1 MHIITPL
8 LIPAVLVAAARV
20 PYREYILAPSSRVI
34 VPASVRQVNGS
45 VTNAAG
51 LTGSSLGT
59 AVFHGVSSVTYDF
72 GKNVAGIVSLTVGS
86 SSSPSAFLGVTFSES
101 SLWAS
106 SEACDATGNSGLDA
120 PLWFPVGQKAGTY
133 TPDSKYVRGGFRY
146 LTVVSNTS
154 ATIPLNSLHITF
166 TAAPDQDLQAY
177 QGWFH
182 SNDELL
188 NEIWYAGAYTNQ
200 LCTIDPT
207 YGSASSET
215 ISTSG
220 LNYWYN
226 NLTIANGT
234 STVTDGAK
242 RDRAVWPGDMSIS
255 LESIAVSTND
265 LYSVRM
271 GLEALLALQSS
282 EGQLPWGGKPFNIDV
297 SYTYHLHSL
306 IGMSFLYRFSGDK
319 VWLSNYWGQYSKGV
333 EWAVRSYTN
342 WASVADGV
350 KSAANQLLW
359 DDQAGLYRDNQ
370 TTELHPQD
378 GNAWAVK
385 SNLTL
390 SGSQNRAISQA
401 LKARW
406 GRYGAPAPEAGATIS
421 PFIGGF
427 EIQSHFLA
435 NQPDVAL
442 DLIRLQWGFMLR
454 DPQIT
459 QSTFIEGYSTDGSIH
474 YAPYAN
480 DARISHAHGW
490 STGPTYALTA
500 YTAGLQ
506 LLGPAGNSWLIAPQ
520 PGGLTS
526 IDCGFATAL
535 GVFSVVFERDSVGR
549 YNSFSFGAPTGT
561 TGRIELPGVRG
572 TLVSTTGQRVQLVN
586 GTASGLREGK

>member
-8 LIPAVLVAAARV
+8 LIPAVLVVAARV

-34 VPASVRQVNGS
+34 VNGS
-45 VTNAAG
+45 VTNANG

-72 GKNVAGIVSLTVGS
+72 GKNVAGLVSLTVGF

-101 SLWAS
+101 SLWES
-106 SEACDATGNSGLDA
+106 SEACDATGGSGLDA

-133 TPDSKYVRGGFRY
+133 TPDSKYVRGGIRY

-154 ATIPLNSLHITF
+154 ATIPLNSPHITF

-220 LNYWYN
+220 LNSWYK

-255 LESIAVSTND
+255 RESIAVSTND

-297 SYTYHLHSL
+297 SYTYHLHSV

-319 VWLSNYWGQYSKGV
+319 VWLSNYWSQYSKGV
-333 EWAVRSYTN
+333 EWAYTN
-342 WASVADGV
+342 WASIADGV

-385 SNLTL
+385 ANLTL
-390 SGSQNRAISQA
+390 SGSQIRAISQA

-427 EIQSHFLA
+427 EVQSHFLA
-435 NQPDVAL
+435 NQPD
-442 DLIRLQWGFMLR
+442 
-454 DPQIT
+454 
-459 QSTFIEGYSTDGSIH
+459 STFIEGYSTDGSIY

-500 YTAGLQ
+500 YAAGLQ

-526 IDCGFATAL
+526 IDCGLATAL

-549 YNSFSFGAPTGT
+549 YDSFSFGAPTGT

-586 GTASGLREGK
+586 GTASGSRGGKWKLIESAD